1 METFLADLRHAV
13 RSLRTS
19 PTFTLVA
26 SLTLAVG
33 IGATIPSLS
42 LIHWLLLRPIPGL
55 DRPDELALVWSTSR
69 RPPGPLAAAAAGLQP
84 RWVSYTEHQELMRSL
99 PALSGLAALQRGEAN
114 LGVPGAQPR
123 RANAPYVVPRYFTVP
138 GGPPGGG
145 RA

>member
-33 IGATIPSLS
+33 IGATITSLS
-42 LIHWLLLRPIPGL
+42 LIHWLVLRPIPGI
-55 DRPDELALVWSTSR
+55 DRPHELALGWSTTR
-69 RPPGPLAAAAAGLQP
+69 RPPGPLVAAAAGLQP

-99 PALSGLAALQRGEAN
+99 PALSGLAAFQRGEAN

-123 RANAPYVVPRYFTVP
+123 RANAPYVVPSNLNAAGVRP
-138 GGPPGGG
+138 
-145 RA
+145 

>member
-33 IGATIPSLS
+33 IGATITSLS
-42 LIHWLLLRPIPGL
+42 LIHWLVLRPIPGL
-55 DRPDELALVWSTSR
+55 DRPDEVAPGWATSPPAPGPPPR
-69 RPPGPLAAAAAGLQP
+69 RPPGPFVAAAAGLQP

-99 PALSGLAALQRGEAN
+99 PALSGLAAFQRGEAN

-123 RANAPYVVPRYFTVP
+123 RA
-138 GGPPGGG
+138 
-145 RA
+145 